1 MKCVCRCI
9 VRCGAVVLRH
19 VSLVSKDLD
28 YSYRIS
34 LIPKCKPRAWCVD
47 RVASVR
53 GGCPHFECAGREA
66 RRDADGAAIICH
78 ADCIDVLPF
87 STPLLN
93 LQRWCSG
100 VCRLRD
106 AGYRKDQPFPRHHR
120 RCSPQHSWLWCT
132 GSKSHGGEQEHPI
145 KNVSHSF
152 VYYFG
157 NKKDTVHSASKRFL
171 TCAGIWGEMGRAGTV
186 LCAVCFSFW
195 VTFYYILSHKSELL
209 VPPASYD
216 PACHDIA
223 DELQCRKSW
232 KGCTWVSSNAQGSSR
247 CFQPGLP
254 IIQSSTIY
262 ISQNEINIPSE

>member
-1 MKCVCRCI
+1 MPFARCRLPQ
-9 VRCGAVVLRH
+9 GSAFPQASQAMLPTAQLAVVHWQQEPRWRARASNLKMYPT
-19 VSLVSKDLD
+19 VLFT
-28 YSYRIS
+28 IS
-34 LIPKCKPRAWCVD
+34 
-47 RVASVR
+47 
-53 GGCPHFECAGREA
+53 G
-66 RRDADGAAIICH
+66 
-78 ADCIDVLPF
+78 
-87 STPLLN
+87 T
-93 LQRWCSG
+93 
-100 VCRLRD
+100 
-106 AGYRKDQPFPRHHR
+106 
-120 RCSPQHSWLWCT
+120 
-132 GSKSHGGEQEHPI
+132 
-145 KNVSHSF
+145 
-152 VYYFG
+152 
-157 NKKDTVHSASKRFL
+157 KKTLVHSASKRFL

>member
-1 MKCVCRCI
+1 MKGVCRCI

-157 NKKDTVHSASKRFL
+157 NKKRHCTF
-171 TCAGIWGEMGRAGTV
+171 GEQALLD
-186 LCAVCFSFW
+186 LCRHLRRDGQGGNSF
-195 VTFYYILSHKSELL
+195 VRCLLFILGYLL
-209 VPPASYD
+209 LYS
-216 PACHDIA
+216 
-223 DELQCRKSW
+223 
-232 KGCTWVSSNAQGSSR
+232 
-247 CFQPGLP
+247 
-254 IIQSSTIY
+254 
-262 ISQNEINIPSE
+262 IS